1 MSNGWFGVLWGATP
15 AVGIGRLF
23 GVKAWLCEIKQ
34 VFRQLLQ
41 LLNVQGREY
50 FAAVLIE
57 AHKTSAEL
65 GHGQRNGFLLLTR
78 LQSLL
83 PSLLQNLLHRAGMA
97 QFLQRQ
103 PGEHHNFLRTQ
114 QCKPLQ

>member
-65 GHGQRNGFLLLTR
+65 GHGQCNGFLLPTCP
-78 LQSLL
+78 SPYCLL
-83 PSLLQNLLHRAGMA
+83 SSRNSCTGRVWRSCCSGHPRII
-97 QFLQRQ
+97 
-103 PGEHHNFLRTQ
+103 
-114 QCKPLQ
+114 